1 MVKCQHCNE
10 QGDKSQMKCESKD
23 TGELLKSGKPKLI
36 NKYYHLTCYDDYL
49 QDKEFKQQELIELDY
64 LYQYLLGVHNIK
76 SLDGRMMEK
85 IQDLRNGT
93 VKMGNKKV
101 NRYKNGVSYTLMLDS
116 YKFSAS
122 NIDEAIKNM
131 QFDKKWNEF
140 AYCFAIMNSN
150 IPNVEK
156 AQKFTQ
162 ERKEIEANR
171 QVEVVEIK
179 VDKKKKV
186 KDDMDLSDFL

>member
-10 QGDKSQMKCESKD
+10 QGDKSVMKCESTD
-23 TGELLKSGKPKLI
+23 TGQLLKSGKPKLLR
-36 NKYYHLTCYDDYL
+36 KYYHLTCYDDFL
-49 QDKEFKQQELIELDY
+49 KEKEFKQQELIELDH
-64 LYQYLLGVHNIK
+64 LYQYLLGVHDVK

-101 NRYKNGVSYTLMLDS
+101 VRYKNGVSYALMLDS

-122 NIDEAIKNM
+122 TIDEAIKNM

-156 AQKFTQ
+156 AQKFIE
-162 ERKEIEANR
+162 ERKEIESNR
-171 QVEVVEIK
+171 QVEVVEINI
-179 VDKKKKV
+179 VKKKKS
-186 KDDMDLSDFL
+186 KDELDLSDIL